1 MTISEIRLIESWMI
15 GKSYQQ
21 TLDFILKEMD
31 CTVVLPI
38 GRPMQTINSRY
49 EFLQEAFSYVLNDA
63 IDNNRINNEEAALY
77 RHKLEERHR
86 LNLEFE
92 KIHGVIKYGGNK
104 NGKSKPIGGGYE
116 KASNGKRIAK
126 SIKTKDLITGEDVE
140 IPIQKPKKETIS
152 DRKAKELKAKFA
164 NMKFDF
170 SKKADG
176 ND

>member
-92 KIHGVIKYGGNK
+92 KIHGVIKYGGNNNK
-104 NGKSKPIGGGYE
+104 PKPIGDGY
-116 KASNGKRIAK
+116 KKGSNGKRIAK

-152 DRKAKELKAKFA
+152 DRKAKELKAKFI
-164 NMKFDF
+164 NMKFNF
-170 SKKADG
+170 NKKPDD
-176 ND
+176 NN